1 MLLGKYWQMPL
12 YGLIGENL
20 FLAAEILSCCPY
32 TGCVPPHWAAL
43 WVPCGCILHRS
54 LHSALHYVS
63 LCTVY
68 HSALCITLHCASL
81 CSVQNCVLA
90 TLSAP
95 QRKKP
100 THSLAT
106 CAAPLY
112 APSLLLLLQFHGFQR
127 EVWLD
132 WPTMLRLLSKLC
144 TYFVQ
149 GCCFERNHAWS
160 GLSDKWVTDGQRV
173 ELGMT
178 AATINWTHNW
188 PPWATLCT
196 TGAKS
201 LKTSTNNFGQKSKL
215 ILHSILLMWII
226 LG

>member
-1 MLLGKYWQMPL
+1 MHL
-12 YGLIGENL
+12 Y
-20 FLAAEILSCCPY
+20 
-32 TGCVPPHWAAL
+32 HH
-43 WVPCGCILHRS
+43 LHHS
-54 LHSALHYVS
+54 LHF
-63 LCTVY
+63 
-68 HSALCITLHCASL
+68 ALCITVCTVHCASL

-95 QRKKP
+95 LRKKL

-144 TYFVQ
+144 TYFLQ

-201 LKTSTNNFGQKSKL
+201 LKTSANNFGQKLKL
-215 ILHSILLMWII
+215 ILHSISSMWII
-226 LG
+226 LGELFHELWLMIYLLSDSEQTFACFLLTKKEEEQYSLCPWNILSISALSTSRR